1 MTSGIGLTISS
12 KVVVAAQPVSL
23 SSNLTCIVWL
33 FSVFVYNPTIGFSLF
48 SASSIVS

>member
-1 MTSGIGLTISS
+1 MISGIGLTIRS

-33 FSVFVYNPTIGFSLF
+33 SAVVFV
-48 SASSIVS
+48 